1 MVFHMRKKRVL
12 IVDDNLAVRS
22 MVRQV
27 FAVEADFEVSGEAEN
42 GLEAIRTAEAL
53 KPDLVILDLTMPIM
67 TGLDAAPQLLQRL
80 PTVCIILFTVEDC
93 TELKRLAQAQGIH
106 AVVSKQQAVSELV
119 SQARSLLGLLD
130 HKADSDQFRN
140 AS

>member
-1 MVFHMRKKRVL
+1 MRKKRVL
-12 IVDDNLAVRS
+12 IVDDNVAVRS

-27 FAVEADFEVSGEAEN
+27 FSVEPDFEVSGEAEN
-42 GLEAIRTAEAL
+42 GLEAIQTAEAL

-67 TGLDAAPQLLQRL
+67 TGLDAAPQLLARL
-80 PTVCIILFTVEDC
+80 PAVCIILFTVEES

-119 SQARSLLGLLD
+119 SQARSLLGLLNREG
-130 HKADSDQFRN
+130 DSDQFRN

>member
-1 MVFHMRKKRVL
+1 MVSHMRKKRVL

-27 FAVEADFEVSGEAEN
+27 FAAEPDFEVLGEAEN
-42 GLEAIRTAEAL
+42 GLEAIQKAEAL
-53 KPDLVILDLTMPIM
+53 KPDLVILDLSMPIM
-67 TGLDAAPQLLQRL
+67 TGLDAAPQLLERL
-80 PTVCIILFTVEDC
+80 PAVCIILFTVEESK
-93 TELKRLAQAQGIH
+93 ELTRLAQAQGIH

-130 HKADSDQFRN
+130 GEGDSGQFRN

>member
-1 MVFHMRKKRVL
+1 MRKKRVL

-22 MVRQV
+22 MVRKV
-27 FAVEADFEVSGEAEN
+27 FELEPIFEVAGEAEN
-42 GLEAIRTAEAL
+42 GLEAIQKAEAL

-67 TGLDAAPQLLQRL
+67 TGLDAAPKLLERL
-80 PTVCIILFTVEDC
+80 PNVCIILFTVEESK
-93 TELKRLAQAQGIH
+93 ELTRLAQAQGIH

-119 SQARSLLGLLD
+119 SQAQSLLGLLD
-130 HKADSDQFRN
+130 REGDSDKFRN